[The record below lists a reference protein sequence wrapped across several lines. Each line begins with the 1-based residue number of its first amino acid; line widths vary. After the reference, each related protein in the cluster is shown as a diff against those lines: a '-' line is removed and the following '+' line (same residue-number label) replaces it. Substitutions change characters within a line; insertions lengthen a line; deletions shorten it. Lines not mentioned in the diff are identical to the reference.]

1 MCERVHTHLQTHTCM
16 HAHSMQIL
24 VLGGTG
30 PSHIP
35 AGQIRGRHVA
45 ILPWHP
51 ESQPQAEGGEG
62 PPTPCMG
69 SPTTPLPLPPLEH
82 YDRHFTHSHCVPLKQ
97 TSIPAPP
104 RQSKYCRGHVLKGCP
119 HRVLGQRDTKVYRET
134 AWQCT
139 WSRYRDAGRGSV
151 QARSHGGGA
160 LR

>member
-1 MCERVHTHLQTHTCM
+1 
-16 HAHSMQIL
+16 MQIL

-69 SPTTPLPLPPLEH
+69 APTTPLPLAHLSTMTGISQILTVCPGNKPVSLPLLA
-82 YDRHFTHSHCVPLKQ
+82 SP
-97 TSIPAPP
+97 S
-104 RQSKYCRGHVLKGCP
+104 
-119 HRVLGQRDTKVYRET
+119 T
-134 AWQCT
+134 AEGM
-139 WSRYRDAGRGSV
+139 S
-151 QARSHGGGA
+151 
-160 LR
+160 